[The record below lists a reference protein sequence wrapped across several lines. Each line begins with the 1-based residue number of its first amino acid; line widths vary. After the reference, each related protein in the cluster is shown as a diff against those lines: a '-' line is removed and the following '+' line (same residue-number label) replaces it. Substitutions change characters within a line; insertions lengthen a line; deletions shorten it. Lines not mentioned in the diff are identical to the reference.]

1 MLMELN
7 PVLVR
12 HLYGAVRRNTIYWLL
27 ALYLILIFAFFLLVS
42 SLTAF
47 GTPSGSLSIRY
58 SSLYDFFTTGRTL
71 FWVSSAVLLFTA
83 WLFAPLPALGMF
95 AGERSNRTL
104 SLLKLTTYPR
114 HAIAA
119 GKMAA
124 ALLEGGLFIITPLPI
139 FFYGF
144 WIGGISLVEL
154 GLTLLFLLVTFLGS
168 VAVALLISTS
178 AKSTITA
185 VITYYV
191 LAFLSLMVAG
201 TVASGIGIL
210 ATIPDTQELP
220 FALAALLK
228 AIPILLCSLYPLSA
242 AIATE
247 AYWVDQ
253 HRWFLIQVHVPPS
266 SIIYLPSPWIPYTFL
281 VLLLALWAFYATTR
295 SLHRKER

>member
-1 MLMELN
+1 MELN

-27 ALYLILIFAFFLLVS
+27 ALYLILIFAFFLLVF
-42 SLTAF
+42 SLTAL
-47 GTPSGSLSIRY
+47 GTPSGGSGIRY
-58 SSLYDFFTTGRTL
+58 QSLYEFFTTGQTL
-71 FWVSSAVLLFTA
+71 FWTSSAVLLFTA

-114 HAIAA
+114 RAIAT
-119 GKMAA
+119 GKMTA

-154 GLTLLFLLVTFLGS
+154 GLTLLFLLTTFLGS
-168 VAVALLISTS
+168 VAIALLISTY
-178 AKSTITA
+178 AKSTIVA

-191 LAFLSLMVAG
+191 LVFLSLMGAG
-201 TVASGIGIL
+201 TVASGISML
-210 ATIPDTQELP
+210 AAIPDAQDLP
-220 FALAALLK
+220 FALAVLLK
-228 AIPILLCSLYPLSA
+228 AAPILLCSLYPLSA

-247 AYWVDQ
+247 VYWVDQ
-253 HRWFLIQVHVPPS
+253 HRWFLIQVNVPPAS
-266 SIIYLPSPWIPYTFL
+266 TLYLPSPWILYTLL
-281 VLLLALWAFYATTR
+281 VLLLTLWSLYVTTR
-295 SLHRKER
+295 RLHRKER